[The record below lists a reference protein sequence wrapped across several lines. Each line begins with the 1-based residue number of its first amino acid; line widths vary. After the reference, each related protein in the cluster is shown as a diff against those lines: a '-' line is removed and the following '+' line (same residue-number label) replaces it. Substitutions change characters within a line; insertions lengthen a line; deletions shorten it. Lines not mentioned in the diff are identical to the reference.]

1 MAKVPSTLPGVLSH
15 SDMRLE
21 QRLQSPLG
29 PGSADVGAA
38 LLRQSRTGASLGDFV
53 SWGVRTVGGC

>member
-1 MAKVPSTLPGVLSH
+1 MAKVPFIFARVLSH
-15 SDMRLE
+15 SDMRLA
-21 QRLQSPLG
+21 QRHQYPLG